1 MKHVATPDM
10 RGQVRRRR
18 AAVTSEGMSGVDAE
32 YAVHGARGLGRLVHR
47 RRGLQAA
54 SPAALLVPFE
64 VPVAC
69 RAGTIAGRWLWL
81 PSGKVEEA
89 LDEWHDLVRRAVA
102 IILTICTCDVELILF
117 NVIGEA
123 QDAAVPNRVGESA
136 LNKRCI
142 GVAQLLPEAAD
153 EDLRVRDRQ
162 CDEGESSMHR
172 HAQLS

>member
-1 MKHVATPDM
+1 M
-10 RGQVRRRR
+10 
-18 AAVTSEGMSGVDAE
+18 
-32 YAVHGARGLGRLVHR
+32 
-47 RRGLQAA
+47 
-54 SPAALLVPFE
+54 
-64 VPVAC
+64 
-69 RAGTIAGRWLWL
+69 

-123 QDAAVPNRVGESA
+123 QDAAVSNRVWESA
-136 LNKRCI
+136 LKKRYI
-142 GVAQLLPEAAD
+142 GVAELLPEAAD

-172 HAQLS
+172 HPVLLSTGVSVASAGCFLCILVPGCNSFVICRE